1 MENKKLPQKQ
11 TVIALLGNPNSGKT
25 TLFNNLTGAHQY
37 VGNWP
42 GVTVEK
48 KEGHCSYDGNS
59 YRIVDLPGVYSLTAY
74 SPDEV
79 VARNFILDG
88 NPDVVV
94 NIVDGSSLE
103 RHLYLS
109 LQLLEMGAP
118 VVMALNM
125 IDIVESRGYKIN
137 IDSLKREIGIPV
149 VPMAASKNRGT
160 RDLLQAVA
168 GIIHSGSRPATVKI
182 NYGRDI
188 ENEIEKL
195 VPVISQNELGAIYS
209 PRWLA
214 LKLLEQ
220 DEEILSRV
228 HRMEGGNG
236 PVAEALAAANS
247 RLKSVYGDEAETIIA
262 DARYG
267 FISGL
272 IKDILQKPPE
282 EPASTTDRID
292 RILVNRWAGIPVF
305 LALMFLVFQ
314 FVFKLSEPL
323 MDLIEKL
330 FAWLGQQAGGVSP
343 AWLGSLLGDGI
354 IGGMGAVMVFIP
366 PIFLMFIAIAILED
380 TGYMARAAFIMDR
393 AMHKLGLHGRSFIP
407 MVLGFGCS
415 IPAVMACRTIDN
427 PRDRLTTILVSP
439 FMSCGARL
447 PIYVLFAGAFF
458 PAHQGLVLFSMYIIG
473 IIVAVFFAFLFRRT
487 ILKGESAHF
496 VMELPPYRL
505 PTLKS
510 IFIHTWERGKHFF
523 IRAATVILAAVVI
536 IWILGSLPWGV
547 QYAGQDSV
555 LGKIGSVLA
564 PLLSPA
570 GFGQWAAAIS
580 LISGFVAKEV
590 VVATLGA
597 VLVTNGA
604 LLGDVLAG
612 QLGWGPLNA
621 YAFMVFCLLYIP
633 CIATISVIK
642 SETGSWKWAAF
653 TAGYT
658 VIVAWIVSTL
668 IFQVGRLFV

>member
-1 MENKKLPQKQ
+1 MENRKLLPKQ

-48 KEGHCSYDGNS
+48 KEGYCNYEGKSYK
-59 YRIVDLPGVYSLTAY
+59 IVDLPGVYSLTAY

-118 VVMALNM
+118 VVLALNM
-125 IDIVESRGYKIN
+125 IDVVESRGYT
-137 IDSLKREIGIPV
+137 IDVPALEEELGIPV
-149 VPMAASKNRGT
+149 VSMAASKNRGT
-160 RDLLQAVA
+160 RELLVA
-168 GIIHSGSRPATVKI
+168 LAGAINRGSNNKTVKI

-188 ENEIEKL
+188 EHEIEKL
-195 VPVISQNELGAIYS
+195 VPVINDSQLGDIYS

-214 LKLLEQ
+214 LKMLEQ
-220 DEEILSRV
+220 DEEILGRL
-228 HRMEGGNG
+228 HRMEGENG
-236 PVAEALAAANS
+236 PVAGALATSNS
-247 RLKSVYGDEAETIIA
+247 RLKNVYGDEAETIIA

-272 IKDILQKPPE
+272 IKDILQKPPQ

-305 LALMFLVFQ
+305 MALMFLVFQ

-323 MDLIEKL
+323 MNLIEKM
-330 FAWLGQQAGGVSP
+330 FGWLGQQVSGISP

-366 PIFLMFIAIAILED
+366 PIFLMFIAIAVLED

-427 PRDRLTTILVSP
+427 PKDRLTTILVSP

-458 PAHQGLVLFSMYIIG
+458 PAYQGLILFSMYIIG

-505 PTLKS
+505 PTFKS

-536 IWILGSLPWGV
+536 IWVLGSLPWGV
-547 QYAGQDSV
+547 DYAGQDSV
-555 LGKIGSVLA
+555 LGKIGGVMA
-564 PLLSPA
+564 PMLSPA
-570 GFGQWAAAIS
+570 GFGQWPAAIS

-653 TAGYT
+653 TASYT
-658 VIVAWIVSTL
+658 VAVAWIISTL
-668 IFQVGRLFV
+668 IFQVGSLFL

>member
-1 MENKKLPQKQ
+1 VENRKQLQRQ

-48 KEGHCSYDGNS
+48 KEGQCSFEGNI

-118 VVMALNM
+118 VVLALNM
-125 IDIVESRGYKIN
+125 IDVVESRGYA
-137 IDSLKREIGIPV
+137 IDVASLEKELGIPV
-149 VPMAASKNRGT
+149 IPMAASKNRGT
-160 RDLLQAVA
+160 RELLQAVA
-168 GIIHSGSRPATVKI
+168 GLVNRRVRPATVKI

-188 ENEIEKL
+188 EHEIEKL
-195 VPVISQNELGAIYS
+195 VPIIRDNQLGDIYS

-214 LKLLEQ
+214 LKMLEQ
-220 DEEILSRV
+220 DEEILGRM
-228 HRMEGGNG
+228 HRMEGENG
-236 PVAEALAAANS
+236 PVAAALAASNS

-272 IKDILQKPPE
+272 IRDILRKPSE
-282 EPASTTDRID
+282 EPVSTTDRID

-314 FVFKLSEPL
+314 FVFKLSGPL

-330 FAWLGQQAGGVSP
+330 FAWLGQQASGISP

-354 IGGMGAVMVFIP
+354 VGGMGAVMVFIP
-366 PIFLMFIAIAILED
+366 PIFLMFIAIAVLED

-458 PAHQGLVLFSMYIIG
+458 PGHQGLVLFSMYIIG

-505 PTLKS
+505 PTFKS

-555 LGKIGSVLA
+555 LGRIGSVLA

-658 VIVAWIVSTL
+658 VMVAWIISTL
-668 IFQVGRLFV
+668 IFQVGSLFL

>member
-1 MENKKLPQKQ
+1 MANPRLPQKQ

-25 TLFNNLTGAHQY
+25 TLFNNLTGARQY

-48 KEGHCSYDGNS
+48 KEGQCSFEGNS

-125 IDIVESRGYKIN
+125 IDIVESRGYKID
-137 IDSLKREIGIPV
+137 IPSLEKELGIPV

-160 RDLLQAVA
+160 RELLQAVA
-168 GIIHSGSRPATVKI
+168 GLINRAARPATVKI

-195 VPVISQNELGAIYS
+195 VPVISRNQLGTIYS

-214 LKLLEQ
+214 LKMLEQ
-220 DEEILSRV
+220 DEEILSRM
-228 HRMEGGNG
+228 HRMEGENG
-236 PVAEALAAANS
+236 PVALALTASGS

-267 FISGL
+267 FIAGL
-272 IKDILQKPPE
+272 IKDILRKPAE

-305 LALMFLVFQ
+305 MALMFLVFQ
-314 FVFKLSEPL
+314 FVFTLSEPL
-323 MDLIEKL
+323 MGLIENL
-330 FAWLGQQAGGVSP
+330 FSWMGQQASGISP

-354 IGGMGAVMVFIP
+354 VGGMGAVMVFIP
-366 PIFLMFIAIAILED
+366 PIFLMFIAIAVLED

-458 PAHQGLVLFSMYIIG
+458 PACQGLVLFSMYIIG

-505 PTLKS
+505 PTFKS

-547 QYAGQDSV
+547 DYAGQDSV
-555 LGKIGSVLA
+555 LGRIGSVLA

-621 YAFMVFCLLYIP
+621 YAFMIFCLLYIP

-642 SETGSWKWAAF
+642 SETGSWKWAGF

-658 VIVAWIVSTL
+658 IAVAWIVSTA
-668 IFQVGRLFV
+668 IFQVGSLFV